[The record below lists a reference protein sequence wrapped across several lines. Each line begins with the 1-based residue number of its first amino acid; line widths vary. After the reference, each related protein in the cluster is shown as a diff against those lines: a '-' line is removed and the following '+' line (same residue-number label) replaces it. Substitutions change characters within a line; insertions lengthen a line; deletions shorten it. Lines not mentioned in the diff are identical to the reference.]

1 MYRFLFV
8 FAALSISLA
17 ACSAATEQLASNDE
31 EDESQEESEES
42 TSPYPSWFTNDTE
55 ISSDSTSFYAY
66 GSAIDSDS
74 TQSISKSE
82 TQAREQFA
90 AGISDKMEELRNEA
104 VNDEGDDSA
113 LAEPSFIMALRNAEQ
128 EISEVPQV
136 EEAEGEPREDVKGY
150 RGFVELTVSKEEIT
164 GAFDEELSSH
174 SEAWEQLK
182 SSEAYSD
189 L

>member
-1 MYRFLFV
+1 MYRYLFV
-8 FAALSISLA
+8 FAALSISLV
-17 ACSAATEQLASNDE
+17 ACSAATEQLADNEE
-31 EDESQEESEES
+31 EDESQEESEET

-74 TQSISKSE
+74 SQAVSKSE
-82 TQAREQFA
+82 TQAREQFS
-90 AGISDKMEELRNEA
+90 AGISDKMEDLRNEA

-113 LAEPSFIMALRNAEQ
+113 LTEPSFIMALRNAEQ
-128 EISEVPQV
+128 NISEAPQV
-136 EEAEGEPREDVKGY
+136 EEAEGEVQEDVKGY
-150 RGFVELTVSKEEIT
+150 RGYVELVVSKEEIT
-164 GAFDEELSSH
+164 EAFDAELSSH
-174 SEAWEQLK
+174 SEAWEQMK